1 MSRALANSG
10 DRSADRPV
18 APRGRTLLEL
28 ARMRW
33 AFFGAEL
40 VVLALAKFGLK
51 ADYAMWPI
59 LVLLGLGLASSV
71 GLSVRARRQ
80 AQLSQAFVAGVL
92 VFDTALLTGVLLV
105 SGGAMNPF
113 TVFYLVEVVVAAFV
127 LDTKGLVALVLFTS
141 AGFGSLFWLTPE
153 AEMHRMHRGGGFS
166 AHLQGMWVSYAL
178 AALFVG
184 FIVARLARDLAR
196 RTRELRELEIVAARA
211 EKLASLSTLAA
222 GAAHELGTPL
232 GTIAVVAREL
242 EHAAERGIVRV
253 EDVLHDAR
261 LLRGQAERCRTILSR
276 MAAKAGDPAGEAPRW
291 VVPSEIARDLVG
303 ALSDL
308 PKERLT
314 VDVSGEAR
322 VRVPVETLVEV
333 LSNLVHNA
341 ADALD
346 ARPSETRE
354 PREPLIEVVLVS
366 TPGKLRCEVRDRGLG
381 MDESVMAR
389 LGEPFFTTKPVG
401 RGLGLGVFLVRSF
414 VERCGGTLDIRSR
427 PTEGTH
433 VVLELP
439 SVSAESSES
448 TAASPAAP
456 KPVEAP

>member
-1 MSRALANSG
+1 VDISG
-10 DRSADRPV
+10 EQAAGRLD

-28 ARMRW
+28 TRMRW

-40 VVLALAKFGLK
+40 VVLALAKLGLK
-51 ADYAMWPI
+51 ADYALWPI
-59 LVLLGLGLASSV
+59 LVLLGLGLASNV
-71 GLSVRARRQ
+71 GLSVRARGHT
-80 AQLSQAFVAGVL
+80 AFSQAFVAAVL

-184 FIVARLARDLAR
+184 FIVARLARDLAL

-242 EHAAERGIVRV
+242 EHAAERGTIRV

-291 VVPSEIARDLVG
+291 VAPSEIARDLMVV
-303 ALSDL
+303 LSDL
-308 PKERLT
+308 PRERLAL
-314 VDVSGEAR
+314 DVSGEAR

-346 ARPSETRE
+346 ALPSEERE
-354 PREPLIEVVLVS
+354 QPIEVVLTS
-366 TPGKLRCEVRDRGLG
+366 APGKLRCEVRDRGLG
-381 MDESVMAR
+381 MDEGILAR

-414 VERCGGTLDIRSR
+414 VERGGGTLDVRSR
-427 PTEGTH
+427 PAEGTT
-433 VVLELP
+433 VILDLP
-439 SVSAESSES
+439 SPPFEGSDSKSASAAKKPLEVS
-448 TAASPAAP
+448 
-456 KPVEAP
+456 

>member
-1 MSRALANSG
+1 
-10 DRSADRPV
+10 
-18 APRGRTLLEL
+18 
-28 ARMRW
+28 MRW
-33 AFFGAEL
+33 AFLGAEL
-40 VVLALAKFGLK
+40 VVLTLAKFGLK
-51 ADYAMWPI
+51 ADYALWPI
-59 LVLLGLGLASSV
+59 LVLLGLGLASNV
-71 GLSVRARRQ
+71 GLSVRARRHTEF
-80 AQLSQAFVAGVL
+80 SQTFVAGVL

-242 EHAAERGIVRV
+242 EHAAERGAVRT

-291 VVPSEIARDLVG
+291 VAPSEIARDLVSV
-303 ALSDL
+303 LSDV
-308 PKERLT
+308 PRERLALE
-314 VDVSGEAR
+314 VSGVAR
-322 VRVPVETLVEV
+322 VRVPLETLVEV

-346 ARPSETRE
+346 AGPSEARE
-354 PREPLIEVVLVS
+354 LPIELVLTS
-366 TPGKLRCEVRDRGLG
+366 TPGKLRCEIRDRGLG
-381 MDESVMAR
+381 MNEDVLAR

-414 VERCGGTLDIRSR
+414 VDRCGGTLDIRSR
-427 PTEGTH
+427 PAEGTT

-439 SVSAESSES
+439 SAIAEVSESS
-448 TAASPAAP
+448 ASPTGAP
-456 KPVEAP
+456 KPVEVP